1 MKRQRKRKIK
11 FSDIKF
17 ISVRLYLLA
26 YKYFGKKYGDRAFF
40 EPSWNPQ
47 RHHRKAKEMKRKK
60 TARHPIG
67 KPRRRSDSS
76 EQKDD
81 IRPNG
86 TGFRESGLAPEQN
99 ERMNTEWTDT
109 DKTEKTAR
117 FSL

>member
-1 MKRQRKRKIK
+1 MFNGKSL
-11 FSDIKF
+11 FGTT
-17 ISVRLYLLA
+17 RLAGGFQENSSFVGVLYT
-26 YKYFGKKYGDRAFF
+26 
-40 EPSWNPQ
+40 
-47 RHHRKAKEMKRKK
+47 K

-86 TGFRESGLAPEQN
+86 TGFRESGLVPEQN